1 MSAMSSTVPELI
13 ATVRSAGLVLDLV
26 DAEPDS
32 QGRRRDRT
40 YRIHLQATLWGG
52 VSVVREWGRR
62 GRTRRPR
69 RLVTHHPD
77 APEAV
82 AELERVI
89 LRRLRR
95 GYVPSLPGCGS
106 PAGFRATAA
115 QGQGGLIGP
124 TYAR

>member
-1 MSAMSSTVPELI
+1 MTSSIPELI
-13 ATVRSAGLVLDLV
+13 AIARGAGLTLDLV
-26 DAEPDS
+26 DTEPDS

-62 GRTRRPR
+62 GHTRRPR
-69 RLVTHHPD
+69 RLVTHHSD
-77 APEAV
+77 QPESV

-95 GYVPSLPGCGS
+95 GYAPSPPS
-106 PAGFRATAA
+106 
-115 QGQGGLIGP
+115 
-124 TYAR
+124 